1 MAFHLALHINVHDIS
16 RTWYHRKKP
25 HVKFPADFSQKGK
38 TFWLT
43 EAKGRAILLST
54 DTLTLLFID
63 WFPGA
68 PADPK
73 GRSGKCFSP

>member
-1 MAFHLALHINVHDIS
+1 MIFRGHGITEKS
-16 RTWYHRKKP
+16 RMSNFLLTFY
-25 HVKFPADFSQKGK
+25 QKGK